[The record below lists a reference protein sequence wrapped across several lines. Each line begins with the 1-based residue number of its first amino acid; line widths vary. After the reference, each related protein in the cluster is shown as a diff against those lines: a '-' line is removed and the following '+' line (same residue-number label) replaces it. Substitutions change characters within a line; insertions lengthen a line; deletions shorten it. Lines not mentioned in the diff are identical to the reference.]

1 MAIEII
7 GNIQPVRPVDALGN
21 PAVVALSGGVYRL
34 FVDALLAGVGGNPA
48 VQNADAD
55 ADFFKALLGLVANA
69 RLGVLD
75 EAGDEYIRAQGL
87 KAGAVQA
94 AYALAPRADGY
105 AAVSRGRR
113 FYTTHQTPGTG
124 ITAQTSF
131 VATTPTFL
139 LNNLA
144 ATKGAILRSIIVSQS
159 GVVAGGNINYSVAI
173 DSANRYSSGGTL
185 VVPQNGN
192 ADSVV
197 TSAMTAFRFNAT
209 ATAAGAG
216 TRYLAEVVVP
226 PSLGTITSFLF
237 DDGAFIGTTGSILFY
252 AFAAVVA
259 PTLRFVF
266 ECEEAVA

>member
-1 MAIEII
+1 MVLEVK
-7 GNIQPVRPVDALGN
+7 GNVQPSFLVDALGN

-34 FVDALLAGVGGNPA
+34 FVDALLSGGGGTPD
-48 VQNADAD
+48 VRNADAD
-55 ADFFKALLGLVANA
+55 ADFAKALLGLEANA

-75 EAGDEYIRAQGL
+75 EAGDEYTRLQGL
-87 KAGAVQA
+87 KANGIQA

-113 FYTTHQTPGTG
+113 FFTTHQTPGTG
-124 ITAQTSF
+124 VTAQTSF

-139 LNNLA
+139 LNNAA
-144 ATKGAILRSIIVSQS
+144 ATRAAILRAIIISQS
-159 GVVAGGNINYSVAI
+159 GIVAGGNVNYSVAI
-173 DSANRYSSGGTL
+173 DSANRYSSGGTA

-192 ADSVV
+192 ADSAVA
-197 TSAMTAFRFNAT
+197 SAVTAFRFNPT

-216 TRYLAEVVVP
+216 TRYVAEAVVP
-226 PSLGTITSFLF
+226 ASLGTLTSFLF
-237 DDGAFIGTTGSILFY
+237 ADGLFVGTTGSILFY

-266 ECEEAVA
+266 EWEEVVA